1 MPKSARSNDLFF
13 VTLTIVGWI
22 DIFTRND
29 YRQLIIDNLNYCR
42 KHKALRVFHYVIMPN
57 HIHLLVTADEKP
69 LSDILRD
76 FKTYTSKQ
84 LFEAISQNTQESRRD
99 WMTELFKKAGR
110 ENPVSKNFQVW
121 QNGNYPVLLYSKEM
135 TEQKINYIIQN
146 PVRAGFVAEPE
157 HYVFSSASPH
167 SPMVCD
173 EF

>member
-1 MPKSARSNDLFF
+1 MPKSAKSNDLFF

-42 KHKALRVFHYVIMPN
+42 KHKGLRVFHYVIMPN
-57 HIHLLVTADEKP
+57 HIHLLLTADEKP
-69 LSDILRD
+69 LSDIFRD

-110 ENPVSKNFQVW
+110 GNPVNKNFQVW

-135 TEQKINYIIQN
+135 TEQKINYILQN

-157 HYVFSSASPH
+157 HYVFNSASPH
-167 SPMVCD
+167 SPLVCD